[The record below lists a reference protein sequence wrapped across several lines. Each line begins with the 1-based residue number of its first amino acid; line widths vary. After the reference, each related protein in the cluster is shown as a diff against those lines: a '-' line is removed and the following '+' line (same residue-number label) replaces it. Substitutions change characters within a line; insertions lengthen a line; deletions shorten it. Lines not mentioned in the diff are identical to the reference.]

1 VRQKEA
7 AVLAFVL
14 TTLLGAA
21 APANDV
27 PVDAPL
33 PGAAVPLEEKGR
45 YKITRSYEETLD
57 FYRRLFNQTGGV
69 RWRNVVTLPS
79 IKAKHIESLRKKTR
93 WEGINIYEKQG
104 EVRVFVIPREAS
116 DRGAKV
122 GT

>member
-1 VRQKEA
+1 VCQKEA
-7 AVLAFVL
+7 AVLAFVF

-21 APANDV
+21 AAANDV

-33 PGAAVPLEEKGR
+33 PGAAVALEEKGR

-79 IKAKHIESLRKKTR
+79 IKAKHIECLRKKTR

-104 EVRVFVIPREAS
+104 EVRVFVIPREAA
-116 DRGAKV
+116 DKGAKS
-122 GT
+122 GA